1 MVTSKWSYSRV
12 GCYNQ
17 CPYRYKLR
25 YLDKLRTLPDQTA
38 NNALY
43 LGSGLHKG
51 IETTTEQGVADYLS
65 HYYVLTDDIVSW
77 SLQLEYWIPKVKDLL
92 PEGGKHEVEISDE
105 RFIGYADYVCGDSLY
120 DFKFTN
126 NVTRYLENPEQ
137 LSIYKYFLEKENPDR
152 IFNHLYF
159 IFVPKLL
166 VRKKK
171 TETIQMFRQRLYRE
185 LDKLEVQVAE
195 VPYIENSV
203 TLFLDDCKRIE
214 ETADYSKNM
223 SRLCDWCEYRE
234 YCLNGEETDLE
245 LPSSQRRKP
254 GNITQRRIWLY
265 GRPFTG
271 KTTFADAAPN
281 PLMLNTDGN
290 VDYVTAPYIPIKDEI
305 TVNGRLTKRKFAWEV
320 FKEAIDE
327 LEKGNNDFK
336 TIVVDLLDDT
346 YEMCRLYMYDKL
358 HITHE
363 SDDSFKAWDKVRTE
377 YLSNIR
383 RLMTLPYENIIII
396 SHEDSTKDITKKS
409 GENITSIK
417 PNINDKCANKIA
429 GMVGLVGR
437 VVSDDGKRS
446 IQFKTDDVVF
456 GGGRLNITETEIP
469 LEWDALVKLFD
480 EANANMAKVYAKK

>member
-1 MVTSKWSYSRV
+1 MTKWSYSRV

-25 YLDKLRTLPDQTA
+25 YLDKLRTLPDQAA

-51 IETTTEQGVADYLS
+51 IETTVEQGVAEYLG
-65 HYYVLTDDIVSW
+65 HYYVLTDDIINW
-77 SLQLEYWIPKVKDLL
+77 SLQLEYWIPKVKALL
-92 PEGGKHEVEISDE
+92 PSHGKHEVGISDDN
-105 RFIGYADYVCGDSLY
+105 FIGYADYVCRDSIY

-126 NVTRYLENPEQ
+126 NVDSYLTSPQ
-137 LSIYKYFLEKENPDR
+137 LSLYKYFLEKKNPNR
-152 IFNHLYF
+152 KFNHLYF
-159 IFVPKLL
+159 VFIPK
-166 VRKKK
+166 VQIRKKK
-171 TETIQMFRQRLYRE
+171 TETIQLFRQRLYRE
-185 LDKLEVQVAE
+185 LETLEVKVVE
-195 VPYIENSV
+195 VPYDESSV
-203 TLFLDDCKRIE
+203 TFFLEDCKRIE
-214 ETADYSKNM
+214 TIADYPKNLT
-223 SRLCDWCEYRE
+223 RLCDWCEYCE

-245 LPSSQRRKP
+245 LPSAQRRKP
-254 GNITQRRIWLY
+254 GSITQRRIWLY

-290 VDYVTAPYIPIKDEI
+290 VSYVTAPFIPIKDEV
-305 TVNGRLTKRKFAWEV
+305 TVTGRLTKRKFAWEV

-327 LEKGNNDFK
+327 LEKGNNEFK

-377 YLSNIR
+377 YLSTIR
-383 RLMTLPYENIIII
+383 RLMTLPYENIILI

-409 GENITSIK
+409 GENLTSIK
-417 PNINDKCANKIA
+417 PNIADKCANKIA

-437 VVSDDGKRS
+437 VVADDGKRS

-456 GGGRLNITETEIP
+456 GGGRLNIAETEIP
-469 LEWDALVKLFD
+469 LEWDALVRLFD
-480 EANANMAKVYAKK
+480 EANANAEKKYATNKK